1 MNKRL
6 LKNKKFLVA
15 IALGSVFL
23 TGCNSNNKK
32 DNITPVSTPVVQTN
46 TDNATNTD
54 ALVIDN
60 NSEFTEL
67 DINNDASIE
76 FFVDQNFE
84 TYSEFYNSYGIS
96 KDQVRDIVFVLND
109 KYTDSEG
116 KLIIDEDRASEA
128 YMNIKVIIGQSDDSI
143 RQKIENIN
151 TILYAKENPSD
162 ETAQSLAAE
171 IEASNDWKII
181 IHPTLVTL
189 IDKNVSGGLATI
201 EEISEWE
208 KERDHQ
214 IDVMNSTNSYDKES
228 INNYVINQ
236 EITEYNNDT
245 NNMNRINKNG
255 QKFAVACANFTSL
268 TIAAKENQYTIY
280 LEGYNAIDQNIKINP
295 TDEERFLEN
304 DVITL
309 VQEGL
314 IDASMSDS
322 IISEAKSYSKAGY
335 SVTEIEEILHEKY
348 TIDSAN
354 LRLLV
359 SYAHYLTTMAN
370 EKYLDVECD
379 EEAETID
386 DIVIKR
392 NNISSTN
399 TRKLVLA

>member
-1 MNKRL
+1 MNNRL

-32 DNITPVSTPVVQTN
+32 DNITPVSTEVVQTN

-76 FFVDQNFE
+76 YFVDQSFE

-143 RQKIENIN
+143 RQKIDNIN

-189 IDKNVSGGLATI
+189 IDKNVAGGLATI

-214 IDVMNSTNSYDKES
+214 IDVMNSNSYDKES

-236 EITEYNNDT
+236 EITEYNSDT

-280 LEGYNAIDQNIKINP
+280 LEGYNVIDQNIKINP

>member
-1 MNKRL
+1 
-6 LKNKKFLVA
+6 
-15 IALGSVFL
+15 
-23 TGCNSNNKK
+23 
-32 DNITPVSTPVVQTN
+32 
-46 TDNATNTD
+46 
-54 ALVIDN
+54 
-60 NSEFTEL
+60 
-67 DINNDASIE
+67 
-76 FFVDQNFE
+76 
-84 TYSEFYNSYGIS
+84 
-96 KDQVRDIVFVLND
+96 
-109 KYTDSEG
+109 
-116 KLIIDEDRASEA
+116 
-128 YMNIKVIIGQSDDSI
+128 MNIKVIIGQSDDSI
-143 RQKIENIN
+143 RQKIDNIN

-189 IDKNVSGGLATI
+189 IDKNVAGGLATI

-214 IDVMNSTNSYDKES
+214 IDVMNSNSYDKES

-236 EITEYNNDT
+236 EITEYNSDT

-280 LEGYNAIDQNIKINP
+280 LEGYNVIDQNIKINP

>member
-116 KLIIDEDRASEA
+116 
-128 YMNIKVIIGQSDDSI
+128 KVIIGQSDDSI

>member
-1 MNKRL
+1 MNNRL

-32 DNITPVSTPVVQTN
+32 DNITPVSTKVVQTN

-76 FFVDQNFE
+76 YFVDQSFE

-143 RQKIENIN
+143 RQKIDNIN

-171 IEASNDWKII
+171 IEANNDWKII
-181 IHPTLVTL
+181 THPTLVTL
-189 IDKNVSGGLATI
+189 IDKNVAGGEAAI

-214 IDVMNSTNSYDKES
+214 IDVMNTNSYDKES

-236 EITEYNNDT
+236 EITEYNSDT

>member
-1 MNKRL
+1 MNNRL

-32 DNITPVSTPVVQTN
+32 DNITPVSTEVVQTN

-76 FFVDQNFE
+76 YFVDQNFE

-143 RQKIENIN
+143 RQKIDNIN

-189 IDKNVSGGLATI
+189 IDKNVAGGLATI

-214 IDVMNSTNSYDKES
+214 IDVMNSNSYDKES

-236 EITEYNNDT
+236 EITEYNSDT

-280 LEGYNAIDQNIKINP
+280 LEGYNVIDQNIKINP

>member
-1 MNKRL
+1 MNNRL

-32 DNITPVSTPVVQTN
+32 DNITPVSTEVVQTN

-76 FFVDQNFE
+76 YFVDQNFE

-143 RQKIENIN
+143 RQKIDNIN

-171 IEASNDWKII
+171 IEANNDWKII
-181 IHPTLVTL
+181 THPTLVTL
-189 IDKNVSGGLATI
+189 IDKNVAGGLAAI

-214 IDVMNSTNSYDKES
+214 IDVMNTNSYDKES

-236 EITEYNNDT
+236 EITEYNSDT